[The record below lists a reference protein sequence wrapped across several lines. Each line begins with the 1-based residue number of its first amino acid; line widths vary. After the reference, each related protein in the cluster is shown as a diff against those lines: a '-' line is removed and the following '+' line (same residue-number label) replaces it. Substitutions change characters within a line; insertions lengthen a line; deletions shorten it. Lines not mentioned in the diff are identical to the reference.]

1 MIEGIPVME
10 VTGPAALVVVALMV
24 ITDKLIWHTRLAK
37 VEKQRDDWQAMA
49 LRALGVA
56 DKMTVHAEVAN
67 EIVSKL
73 PDPAAGSE

>member
-1 MIEGIPVME
+1 MIEGIPVAE
-10 VTGPAALVVVALMV
+10 ITGPAALVLVALLV

-37 VEKQRDDWQAMA
+37 VEKQRDDWQQVA
-49 LRALGVA
+49 LRSLGVA

-73 PDPAAGSE
+73 PDPGAGTE